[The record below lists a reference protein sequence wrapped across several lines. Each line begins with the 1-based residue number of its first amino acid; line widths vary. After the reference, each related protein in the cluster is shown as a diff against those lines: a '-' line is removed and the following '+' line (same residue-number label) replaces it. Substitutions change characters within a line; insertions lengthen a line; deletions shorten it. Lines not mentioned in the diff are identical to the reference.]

1 MDHMP
6 ETGIKGVDLYFRNKD
21 KWQYLN
27 TGRYKIQRKIKC
39 QKVYSVEN
47 MTLEEREYKVYL
59 PLYDGVKNIEI
70 GIDSSSFI
78 IVPDRNLEKKPIIF
92 YGTSITE
99 IMGLCIYRS
108 RNGPLKLTLINYQ
121 P

>member
-27 TGRYKIQRKIKC
+27 TGRPSGKLNEYTL
-39 QKVYSVEN
+39 VEN
-47 MTLEEREYKVYL
+47 MTVEEREYKVYL

-78 IVPDRNLEKKPIIF
+78 IVPDRNFRKTDNILRDK
-92 YGTSITE
+92 YYSRR
-99 IMGLCIYRS
+99 LCITS
-108 RNGPLKLTLINYQ
+108 RNGSH
-121 P
+121 